1 MIAERDRVEHLLRE
15 HGIKPT
21 KQRMEV
27 GMVLLSKPCHMSAD
41 QILNTLRDNGNKI
54 SKATVY
60 NTLNLFSNLGVVR
73 EVAVDPTHMM
83 YDSTVHPHHHFY
95 NTDTGELIDIN
106 SPQIQISGLPELPQ
120 GMTRESVELIVRI
133 RSDR

>member
-1 MIAERDRVEHLLRE
+1 MTADRQSVEQKLRE

-21 KQRMEV
+21 RQRMEV
-27 GMVLLSKPCHMSAD
+27 GMVLLTRPCHMSAD
-41 QILNTLRDNGNKI
+41 QILKTLRENGNRI

-60 NTLNLFSNLGVVR
+60 NTLNLFSSRGVVR
-73 EVAVDPTHMM
+73 EVAVDPVQMM

-95 NTDTGELIDIN
+95 NTDTGELTDID
-106 SPQIQISGLPELPQ
+106 SPQIKISGLPELPR

-133 RSDR
+133 RRDR